1 MNNHINQLY
10 NIAKTFPTQPGIYQF
25 MDKDEH
31 YLYIGK
37 AKNIRNRI
45 LSYFNQQGYNK
56 RKIDLLLN
64 KTKTI
69 QYFIVDNET
78 EAFILENSL
87 IKKHQPKYNIQL
99 KDDKTYPWICI
110 KHERFPRVFYTRN
123 IIKDGSDYFGPY
135 TSMKTVKTVL
145 ELIRKLYPI
154 RTCKYHLSESAV
166 KNKKYKKC
174 LEYHIGNCKAPC
186 ENLQTEEE
194 YMQNIAEIKKILN
207 GNIQDVI
214 QYLEHLMNES
224 ASKLEFEKA
233 EQIKEKIQIIKSYHN
248 KSKVANPK
256 IHNVDVF
263 TIENEQNEAFVN
275 YLKIIN
281 GTVVQV
287 YTVEVKKKLNE
298 SIHDIFPTAI
308 LRIREQLESKSTE
321 IIIPNQIDIQIPNI
335 KITVPKSGDKRK
347 LVELSQTN
355 LMYFKNIKI
364 QQREHLKQR
373 KKKNHKLESL
383 KRNLQLDQM
392 PQHIECFDN
401 SNIQGKHPVAACV
414 VFRNGKP
421 SKGEYRKYHI
431 KSVTGPD
438 DYASMKEV
446 VYRRYHRL
454 LSEKSDLPQLIVIDG
469 GKGQLNAAFFS
480 LKELQLETKIKLIA
494 IAKRLDEVFQVGDS
508 YPMYINK
515 NSESL
520 KLLQH
525 LRDEAHRFG
534 ISFHRNIRSKH
545 SINSELQNINGIGYQ
560 TIQKLLTHYK
570 DIEKIKSQSVEQLQH
585 IIGRDKA
592 IKIHQYFNKY

>member
-10 NIAKTFPTQPGIYQF
+10 NNAKTFPTQPGIYQF

-37 AKNIRNRI
+37 AKNIRSRI
-45 LSYFNQQGYNK
+45 LTYFNQQGYNK

-110 KHERFPRVFYTRN
+110 KNERFPRVFYTRN
-123 IIKDGSDYFGPY
+123 VIKDGSDYFGPY

-154 RTCKYHLSESAV
+154 RTCKHHLSESAV
-166 KNKKYKKC
+166 KSKKFKKC

-186 ENLQTEEE
+186 ENFQSEDE
-194 YMQNIAEIKKILN
+194 YMQNIAEIKKILK

-224 ASKLEFEKA
+224 AAKLEFEKA

-263 TIENEQNEAFVN
+263 TIENEQQEAFVN

-287 YTVEVKKKLNE
+287 YTVEIKKKLNE
-298 SIHDIFPTAI
+298 SVHDIFPTAI
-308 LRIREQLESKSTE
+308 LRIREQLESKSNE
-321 IIIPNQIDIQIPNI
+321 IIIPDQIDIQIPNI
-335 KITVPKSGDKRK
+335 KITIPKSGDKRK
-347 LVELSQTN
+347 LIELSQKN

-364 QQREHLKQR
+364 QQREHFKQR
-373 KKKNHKLESL
+373 KKKNYKIESL

-401 SNIQGKHPVAACV
+401 SNIQGKYPVAACV
-414 VFRNGKP
+414 VFKNGKP

-438 DYASMKEV
+438 DFASMKEV

-454 LSEKSDLPQLIVIDG
+454 LLKKGELPQLIVIDG
-469 GKGQLNAAFFS
+469 GKGQLNAAYSS
-480 LKELQLETKIKLIA
+480 LKELNLETKIKLIA
-494 IAKRLDEVFQVGDS
+494 IAKRLDEIFQVGDS
-508 YPMYINK
+508 YPIYINK

-534 ISFHRNIRSKH
+534 ISFHRNTRSKH
-545 SINSELQNINGIGYQ
+545 SFNSELQNINGIGYQ
-560 TIQKLLTHYK
+560 TIQKILTHYK
-570 DIEKIKSQSVEQLQH
+570 DIEKIKSQTVEQLQH
-585 IIGRDKA
+585 VIGRDKA
-592 IKIHQYFNKY
+592 IKIYQYFNK